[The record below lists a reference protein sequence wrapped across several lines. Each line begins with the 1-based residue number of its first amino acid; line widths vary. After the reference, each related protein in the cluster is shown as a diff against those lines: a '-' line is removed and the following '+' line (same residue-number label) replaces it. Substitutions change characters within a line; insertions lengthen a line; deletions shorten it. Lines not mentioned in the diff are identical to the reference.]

1 MKKSLI
7 VITVLSLVVVYPL
20 NAQGLLNKVKNAVAK
35 EILGPDEQ
43 AGVKN
48 ASKPGPEPACACD
61 DAKLVVD
68 LSQFKIDYNEI
79 AVSMK
84 DDGSILVKDR
94 IGGKA
99 YIIKDGSTQG
109 PFETDDPRVT
119 SFDVAPREAGSN
131 DRTPAWA
138 TKFPGYI
145 SLSGEKYLIK
155 FNGNSYG
162 PYALINDFA
171 VSRAKTSFAAIV
183 TKEVLATD
191 EMNKKM
197 EADMAKAKTDQEK
210 MDLTIKYSQQVS
222 DRMLQAG
229 ADPESFQPQ
238 LVSNVP
244 GAIYDMIKWMGGSL
258 NSKIKFDDIVVRA
271 PDKILD
277 LKGNTLIT
285 VSSNQYSSEELF
297 LNSSNDKSATYN
309 YGRLTFSD
317 NSTLS
322 ELFNPQLVKTGGK
335 VYLAYMYY
343 SPGKNAIMQCS
354 MPF

>member
-7 VITVLSLVVVYPL
+7 VITVLSLIVVYPL

-35 EILGPDEQ
+35 EILGPDEP
-43 AGVKN
+43 AGAKN
-48 ASKPGPEPACACD
+48 GSKPGPEPACACD
-61 DAKLVVD
+61 DAKLVAD

-79 AVSMK
+79 AISMK

-99 YIIKDGSTQG
+99 YIIKDGNTQG
-109 PFETDDPRVT
+109 PFETDDPRVRT
-119 SFDVAPREAGSN
+119 FNDASGEADSN
-131 DRTPAWA
+131 DRTPDWTA
-138 TKFPGYI
+138 KFPGI
-145 SLSGEKYLIK
+145 VSRSGEKFLIK

-171 VSRAKTSFAAIV
+171 VSRGKTSFAAIV
-183 TKEVLATD
+183 TKEVMVTD
-191 EMNKKM
+191 DMNKKM
-197 EADMAKAKTDQEK
+197 EAELAKAKTDQEK
-210 MDLTIKYSQQVS
+210 MDLSMKYSQQIS
-222 DRMLQAG
+222 NRLQG
-229 ADPESFQPQ
+229 TGDPESFQPQ

-244 GAIYDMIKWMGGSL
+244 GAVYDLIKWMGGRL
-258 NSKIKFDDIVVRA
+258 NSKIKLDDIVVLT

-285 VSSNQYSSEELF
+285 VSGSHYSGGDLF
-297 LNSSNDKSATYN
+297 LNSSNNKYAAYN
-309 YGRLTFSD
+309 YGTLTFSD

-322 ELFNPQLVKTGGK
+322 ELFNPQLVKTDGK
-335 VYLAYMYY
+335 VSLAYMYY